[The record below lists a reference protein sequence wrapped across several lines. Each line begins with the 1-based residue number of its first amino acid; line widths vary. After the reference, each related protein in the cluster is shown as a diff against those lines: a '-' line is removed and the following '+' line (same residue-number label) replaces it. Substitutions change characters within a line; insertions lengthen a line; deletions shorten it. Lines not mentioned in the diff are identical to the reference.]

1 MLDHIILC
9 LCATILFCMFHG
21 FLRLYYSVLCAKL
34 LDLSPT
40 HFRLIGKVKL
50 KINWLER
57 EGMDFDD
64 SFFEDSDECEE
75 DNSTSTEKV
84 LYTVKRC
91 ESEVSAPCGGGKN
104 GLNYLY
110 DFTPPCC
117 SSGFCKTLLRVHV
130 TLRVTRC

>member
-50 KINWLER
+50 KINQLEGKQIIGLTSSLQNR
-57 EGMDFDD
+57 EYCSLKFRIFAQKMSSPVL
-64 SFFEDSDECEE
+64 SF
-75 DNSTSTEKV
+75 V
-84 LYTVKRC
+84 
-91 ESEVSAPCGGGKN
+91 
-104 GLNYLY
+104 
-110 DFTPPCC
+110 
-117 SSGFCKTLLRVHV
+117 
-130 TLRVTRC
+130 